1 MEKRINSFSDIQD
14 WIEKVIES
22 CQTFEH
28 TQTTKNLIYNFQK
41 QIMEK
46 INDHNS
52 MISITQ
58 TLLLKLE
65 KKEELIYFS
74 NLN

>member
-1 MEKRINSFSDIQD
+1 
-14 WIEKVIES
+14 
-22 CQTFEH
+22 
-28 TQTTKNLIYNFQK
+28 
-41 QIMEK
+41 MEK

-58 TLLLKLE
+58 PLLLKLE

>member
-1 MEKRINSFSDIQD
+1 MEKRIKSFSNIQD

-58 TLLLKLE
+58 PLLLKLE

>member
-1 MEKRINSFSDIQD
+1 MEKRTANFSNIQD

-22 CQTFEH
+22 CKTFEH
-28 TQTTKNLIYNFQK
+28 TQSTKNLIHNFQK

-46 INDHNS
+46 INDHSS

-58 TLLLKLE
+58 PLLLKLE
-65 KKEELIYFS
+65 KKEKNIYSS